1 MMGYT
6 ILITGL
12 VLIVAAWACYQYPNL
27 INPYGSLPPERKELV
42 NIEGLKKAVAL
53 IWGPT
58 GFLLVVTAT
67 LQLLK
72 VIDEDVCGVTLMV
85 LVFAMMVPLSIA
97 MKRYNAFG
105 RDQSK
110 SNIRFVRD
118 EMPLGSDKSGKL
130 VKSAKAARIAWGFA
144 WVIVV
149 LATLTLA
156 LSFRPTRITVGEE
169 TIKISGMYGREIPV
183 SDIVSVD
190 LLDEMPPIAMRTNGS
205 DTGSQAKGH
214 FRFSNGDKCMLFI
227 HKKAPYIQLRTTE
240 DLYYLN
246 YSDKEKTVEL
256 FETLK
261 ELKP

>member
-1 MMGYT
+1 MSYVL
-6 ILITGL
+6 LITGL
-12 VLIVAAWACYQYPNL
+12 ILMVAAWACYQYPNL

-42 NIEGLKKAVAL
+42 NIEGLKKACAIILGVA
-53 IWGPT
+53 

-67 LQLLK
+67 LHMMK

-118 EMPLGSDKSGKL
+118 V

-144 WVIVV
+144 WVIMVIV
-149 LATLTLA
+149 ALTLA

-205 DTGSQAKGH
+205 DTGNQAKGH
-214 FRFSNGDKCMLFI
+214 FRFSNGEKCMLFI
-227 HKKAPYIQLRTTE
+227 HKKAPYIQLRTT
-240 DLYYLN
+240 DNLYYLN

-256 FETLK
+256 FESLK
-261 ELKP
+261 ELEP

>member
-1 MMGYT
+1 M
-6 ILITGL
+6 
-12 VLIVAAWACYQYPNL
+12 VAAWACYQYPNL

-42 NIEGLKKAVAL
+42 NIEGLKKACAIILGVA
-53 IWGPT
+53 

-67 LQLLK
+67 LHMMK

-105 RDQSK
+105 RDQS
-110 SNIRFVRD
+110 
-118 EMPLGSDKSGKL
+118 GKP
-130 VKSAKAARIAWGFA
+130 VKSARASKIAWGFA
-144 WVIVV
+144 WVIMVI
-149 LATLTLA
+149 AALTLA

-205 DTGSQAKGH
+205 DTGNQAKGH

-227 HKKAPYIQLRTTE
+227 HKKAPYIQLRTT
-240 DLYYLN
+240 DNLYYLN

-256 FETLK
+256 FESLK
-261 ELKP
+261 ELEP

>member
-1 MMGYT
+1 MGYT
-6 ILITGL
+6 VLATGL
-12 VLIVAAWACYQYPNL
+12 VLIVVAWACYQYPNI
-27 INPYGSLPPERKELV
+27 INPYGNLPPERKALV
-42 NIEGLKKAVAL
+42 DIEGLKKACAIIL
-53 IWGPT
+53 GIT

-67 LQLLK
+67 LNLLK
-72 VIDEDVCGVTLMV
+72 LIDEDVCGVTLMAM
-85 LVFAMMVPLSIA
+85 VFVMMVPLAIA

-130 VKSAKAARIAWGFA
+130 VKSAKAAKIAWGFA
-144 WVIVV
+144 WVIMVF
-149 LATLTLA
+149 AALTLA

>member
-1 MMGYT
+1 MGYT
-6 ILITGL
+6 VLVTGL
-12 VLIVAAWACYQYPNL
+12 VLIVVAWACYQYPNL
-27 INPYGSLPPERKELV
+27 INPYGNMSPEQKELV

-53 IWGPT
+53 ILGPT

-67 LQLLK
+67 LHLLK
-72 VIDEDVCGVTLMV
+72 VIDEDVCGVTLMAM
-85 LVFAMMVPLSIA
+85 VFAIMVPLTIA

-118 EMPLGSDKSGKL
+118 EMPLGSDKSCKL

-144 WVIVV
+144 WVVIV
-149 LATLTLA
+149 LAAVSLA
-156 LSFRPTRITVGEE
+156 LSFRPTKITVEE
-169 TIKISGMYGREIPV
+169 EHIKISGMYGREIPIA
-183 SDIVSVD
+183 DIVSVE

-205 DTGSQAKGH
+205 DTGNQAKGH
-214 FRFSNGDKCMLFI
+214 FRFSNGESCMLFI
-227 HKKAPYIQLRTTE
+227 HKEAPYIQLRTTK

-246 YSDKEKTVEL
+246 LSDKEKTVEL

-261 ELKP
+261 NLQP

>member
-1 MMGYT
+1 MGYT
-6 ILITGL
+6 VLATGL
-12 VLIVAAWACYQYPNL
+12 VLIVVAWACYQYPNI
-27 INPYGSLPPERKELV
+27 INPYGNLPPERKALV
-42 NIEGLKKAVAL
+42 DIEGLKKACAIIL
-53 IWGPT
+53 GIT

-67 LQLLK
+67 LNLLK
-72 VIDEDVCGVTLMV
+72 LIDEDVCGVTLMV
-85 LVFAMMVPLSIA
+85 LVFAMMVPLTIA

-130 VKSAKAARIAWGFA
+130 VKSAKAAKIAWGFA
-144 WVIVV
+144 WVIMVF
-149 LATLTLA
+149 AALTLA

>member
-1 MMGYT
+1 MGYT
-6 ILITGL
+6 VLATGL
-12 VLIVAAWACYQYPNL
+12 VLIVVAWACYQYPNI
-27 INPYGSLPPERKELV
+27 INPYGNLPPERKALV
-42 NIEGLKKAVAL
+42 DIEGLKKACAIIL
-53 IWGPT
+53 GIT

-67 LQLLK
+67 LNLLK
-72 VIDEDVCGVTLMV
+72 LIDEDVCGVTLMAM
-85 LVFAMMVPLSIA
+85 VFVMMVPLTIA

-105 RDQSK
+105 RDQSG
-110 SNIRFVRD
+110 SNVGFVRD

-130 VKSAKAARIAWGFA
+130 VKSAKAAKIAWGFA
-144 WVIVV
+144 WVIMVF
-149 LATLTLA
+149 AALTLA

-214 FRFSNGDKCMLFI
+214 FKFKNGEKCMLFI

>member
-1 MMGYT
+1 MGYT
-6 ILITGL
+6 LLITGL

-27 INPYGSLPPERKELV
+27 INPYGNMSPEQKELV

-53 IWGPT
+53 ILGPT

-67 LQLLK
+67 LHLLK

-85 LVFAMMVPLSIA
+85 LVLAMMLPLSIA

-144 WVIVV
+144 WVIMVF
-149 LATLTLA
+149 AALTLA

-205 DTGSQAKGH
+205 DTGKQAKGH
-214 FRFSNGDKCMLFI
+214 FRFSNGEHCMLFI
-227 HKKAPYIQLRTTE
+227 HKEAPFIQLRTTNE
-240 DLYYLN
+240 LYYLN
-246 YSDKEKTVEL
+246 LSDKEKTLEL

-261 ELKP
+261 ESQP

>member
-1 MMGYT
+1 M
-6 ILITGL
+6 
-12 VLIVAAWACYQYPNL
+12 AAWACYRYPNL
-27 INPYGSLPPERKELV
+27 INPYGNMPPEQKELV
-42 NIEGLKKAVAL
+42 DIEGLKKAVAL

-67 LQLLK
+67 LHLCK

-105 RDQSK
+105 RD
-110 SNIRFVRD
+110 
-118 EMPLGSDKSGKL
+118 KSGKL
-130 VKSAKAARIAWGFA
+130 EKSGKAAIIAWSFA
-144 WVIVV
+144 WVVMV
-149 LATLTLA
+149 FAALTLA

-205 DTGSQAKGH
+205 DTGKQAKGH
-214 FRFSNGDKCMLFI
+214 FRFSNGEHCMLFI
-227 HKKAPYIQLRTTE
+227 HKEAPFIQLRTTNE
-240 DLYYLN
+240 LYYLN
-246 YSDKEKTVEL
+246 LSDKEKTLEL

-261 ELKP
+261 EFQP

>member
-1 MMGYT
+1 MGY
-6 ILITGL
+6 IVLATGL

-27 INPYGSLPPERKELV
+27 INPYGNMSPEQKELV

-53 IWGPT
+53 ILGPT

-67 LQLLK
+67 LHLMK

-85 LVFAMMVPLSIA
+85 LAFAMMVPLSIA

-130 VKSAKAARIAWGFA
+130 VKSARASKIAWGFA
-144 WVIVV
+144 WVIMV
-149 LATLTLA
+149 LAALTLA

-169 TIKISGMYGREIPV
+169 AVKISGMYGREIPV
-183 SDIVSVD
+183 TDIISVD

-205 DTGSQAKGH
+205 NTGHQAKGH
-214 FRFSNGDKCMLFI
+214 FKFKNGEKCMLFI
-227 HKKAPYIQLRTTE
+227 YKEAPYIQLRTTE
-240 DLYYLN
+240 HLYYLN
-246 YSDKEKTVEL
+246 LSEREKTIEL

-261 ELKP
+261 ELEP

>member
-1 MMGYT
+1 MGYT
-6 ILITGL
+6 VLAVGL

-27 INPYGSLPPERKELV
+27 INPYGNMSPEQKELV

-53 IWGPT
+53 ILGPT

-67 LQLLK
+67 LHLAK

-85 LVFAMMVPLSIA
+85 LVFTMMVPLSIA

-144 WVIVV
+144 WVIMV
-149 LATLTLA
+149 LAVLTMA

-169 TIKISGMYGREIPV
+169 AVKISGMYGREIPV
-183 SDIVSVD
+183 TDIISVD

-205 DTGSQAKGH
+205 DTGNQAKGH
-214 FRFSNGDKCMLFI
+214 FKFKNGEKCMLFI
-227 HKKAPYIQLRTTE
+227 YKEAPYIQLRTTE

-246 YSDKEKTVEL
+246 CSDKEKTINL

-261 ELKP
+261 ELEP

>member
-1 MMGYT
+1 MGYVV
-6 ILITGL
+6 LATGL
-12 VLIVAAWACYQYPNL
+12 VLIVMAWLCYRYPNM
-27 INPYGSLPPERKELV
+27 INPYGNLSPERKALV
-42 NIEGLKKAVAL
+42 DIEGLKKAVAL
-53 IWGPT
+53 ILGPT
-58 GFLLVVTAT
+58 GFLLVVIAT
-67 LQLLK
+67 LHLCK

-118 EMPLGSDKSGKL
+118 EMPLGRDKSGKL
-130 VKSAKAARIAWGFA
+130 DQSGRAAKMAWGFA
-144 WVIVV
+144 WVVMVGAAI
-149 LATLTLA
+149 ALA

-169 TIKISGMYGREIPV
+169 SIKISGMYGREISF

-214 FRFSNGDKCMLFI
+214 FKFKNGEKCMLFI
-227 HKKAPYIQLRTTE
+227 HKAAPYIQLRTTNE
-240 DLYYLN
+240 LYYLN
-246 YSDKEKTVEL
+246 LSDKESTVAL

-261 ELKP
+261 KRQP

>member
-1 MMGYT
+1 MPYVL
-6 ILITGL
+6 LITGL
-12 VLIVAAWACYQYPNL
+12 VLMVAAWACYQYPNL

-42 NIEGLKKAVAL
+42 NIEGLKKACAIILGVA
-53 IWGPT
+53 

-67 LQLLK
+67 LHMMK

-105 RDQSK
+105 RDQS
-110 SNIRFVRD
+110 
-118 EMPLGSDKSGKL
+118 GKP
-130 VKSAKAARIAWGFA
+130 VKSARASKIAWGFA
-144 WVIVV
+144 WVIMVI
-149 LATLTLA
+149 AALTLA

-205 DTGSQAKGH
+205 DTGNQAKGH

-227 HKKAPYIQLRTTE
+227 HKKAPYIQLRTT
-240 DLYYLN
+240 DNLYYLN

-256 FETLK
+256 FESLK
-261 ELKP
+261 ELEP

>member
-1 MMGYT
+1 M
-6 ILITGL
+6 
-12 VLIVAAWACYQYPNL
+12 VAAWACYQYPNL

-42 NIEGLKKAVAL
+42 NIEGLKKACAIILGVA
-53 IWGPT
+53 

-67 LQLLK
+67 LHMMK

-85 LVFAMMVPLSIA
+85 LVFAMMVPLAIA

-105 RDQSK
+105 RDQS
-110 SNIRFVRD
+110 
-118 EMPLGSDKSGKL
+118 GKP
-130 VKSAKAARIAWGFA
+130 VKSARASKIAWGFA
-144 WVIVV
+144 WVIMVI
-149 LATLTLA
+149 AALTLA

-205 DTGSQAKGH
+205 DTGNQAKGH

-227 HKKAPYIQLRTTE
+227 HKKAPYIQLRTT
-240 DLYYLN
+240 DNLYYLN

-256 FETLK
+256 FESLK
-261 ELKP
+261 ELEP